1 MNLHPWKMQKRI
13 PAKREK
19 IFKISTIIKIFK
31 CFKNNQPGMMATDV
45 IYEGGPSPVKDNCA
59 SLIFNVTPI
68 LTLLYTGHRLD
79 LEQK

>member
-1 MNLHPWKMQKRI
+1 
-13 PAKREK
+13 
-19 IFKISTIIKIFK
+19 
-31 CFKNNQPGMMATDV
+31 MMATDV